1 MDGFDIISKLGDGTY
16 SEVYKVRRKED
27 NKIYALK
34 KVQLQKLSKKERENS
49 LNEVRIL
56 ASIKSNFVIS
66 YKEAFIEESDKSL
79 CIIME
84 YADKGDLLQKIKL
97 FKKIGSLI
105 DEIDVWKIFIQ
116 MTKGLKALH
125 DLQILHRDLK
135 SANIF
140 LFSDGSAKIGDLN
153 VSKVVHYGMGVTQT
167 GTPYYA
173 SPEVWENEPYDSK
186 SDIWSLGC
194 VTYEMIAL
202 HPPFRAENMEGLYN
216 KVIKG
221 EYPKISSKYSNDIA
235 QMIDL
240 LLQVKPQDRPTCLT
254 ILKHPYVQKRID
266 FFQAESGIEFDDI
279 DNIDENQLLKTI
291 RIPKNILGLGEQL
304 PKANYNIPKKAK
316 MHIKIDAYNKNK
328 SRDLI
333 FKNKD
338 SNFNNSS
345 EIFPNINTTRF
356 ISQSIDIQNNSNNNN
371 SKREEKQDN
380 IEENQNQKSL
390 LSMKENENK
399 LVSPINK
406 VTKIQK
412 VPMSQSPPISKS
424 IEAKINE
431 KIKITNPISQSE
443 RKYKVKLN
451 NNNYSKKKN
460 VLKSYLQNLGLED
473 LYKIYKEKDDGYN
486 KINTNRKYNNYINK
500 NITNK
505 GLPNIFIINNNS
517 TNNYNYN
524 YNGIKSS
531 NYSYVKKG
539 NIRKIRKYY

>member
-1 MDGFDIISKLGDGTY
+1 MDGFEIISELGDGTY
-16 SEVYKVRRKED
+16 SVVYKVRRKED

-34 KVQLQKLSKKERENS
+34 KVKLQKLSKKERENS

-84 YADKGDLLQKIKL
+84 YADKGDLLQKIKQ
-97 FKKIGSLI
+97 FKKIGSLM
-105 DEIDVWKIFIQ
+105 DEVDIWKIFIQ

-173 SPEVWENEPYDSK
+173 SPEVWENEAYDSK

-194 VTYEMIAL
+194 VTYEMITL
-202 HPPFRAENMEGLYN
+202 HPPFRAEDMEGLYN

-221 EYPKISSKYSNDIA
+221 EYPKISNKYSNDMA
-235 QMIDL
+235 QMIDW
-240 LLQVKPQDRPTCLT
+240 LLQVKPQDRPTCLS
-254 ILKHPYVQKRID
+254 ILKHPYVQKRIE
-266 FFQAESGIEFDDI
+266 FFQEESGIEFDNI
-279 DNIDENQLLKTI
+279 DDIDENQLLKTI
-291 RIPKNILGLGEQL
+291 RIPKNILRLGEQL
-304 PKANYNIPKKAK
+304 PKANYNIPQKFKK
-316 MHIKIDAYNKNK
+316 HIKIDANNRNA

-333 FKNKD
+333 CKD
-338 SNFNNSS
+338 NNSNLNNSS
-345 EIFPNINTTRF
+345 EILPNINTTRF
-356 ISQSIDIQNNSNNNN
+356 ISQSIDIQNINTDNNN
-371 SKREEKQDN
+371 SKREENQDDT
-380 IEENQNQKSL
+380 EENQKSL
-390 LSMKENENK
+390 IYMKENENK
-399 LVSPINK
+399 SVSPISR
-406 VTKIQK
+406 IQK
-412 VPMSQSPPISKS
+412 IEKISMKLSPPVNKNIGTRL
-424 IEAKINE
+424 NE

-443 RKYKVKLN
+443 RKYKIKF
-451 NNNYSKKKN
+451 NNYNNRKQN
-460 VLKSYLQNLGLED
+460 DLKSYLQNIGLGD
-473 LYKIYKEKDDGYN
+473 LYKIYKQKEDGSN
-486 KINTNRKYNNYINK
+486 KINTRKYNNYINK

-505 GLPNIFIINNNS
+505 GLPNIYIINNNS

-524 YNGIKSS
+524 YNGIKST
-531 NYSYVKKG
+531 NYSTEKKN

>member
-16 SEVYKVRRKED
+16 SVVYKVRRKED

-34 KVQLQKLSKKERENS
+34 KVKLQKLSKKERENS

-84 YADKGDLLQKIKL
+84 YADKGDLIQKIKQ

-116 MTKGLKALH
+116 ITKGLKALH

-194 VTYEMIAL
+194 VTYEMITL
-202 HPPFRAENMEGLYN
+202 HPPFRAEDMDGLYN

-221 EYPKISSKYSNDIA
+221 EYPKISNKYSNDIA

-240 LLQVKPQDRPTCLT
+240 LLQVKPQDRPTCLS

-279 DNIDENQLLKTI
+279 DDIDENQLLKTI

-316 MHIKIDAYNKNK
+316 IHIKIDANNRNK

-333 FKNKD
+333 FKGKD
-338 SNFNNSS
+338 TNLNNSS
-345 EIFPNINTTRF
+345 EVFPNINTTRF
-356 ISQSIDIQNNSNNNN
+356 ISQSIDIQNNTNDYN
-371 SKREEKQDN
+371 SKREENQDYT
-380 IEENQNQKSL
+380 EENQKSL
-390 LSMKENENK
+390 ISMKENENK
-399 LVSPINK
+399 NKSVSPTNK

-412 VPMSQSPPISKS
+412 VPMKLSPPANKS
-424 IEAKINE
+424 IGTRINE

-443 RKYKVKLN
+443 RKYKIKLN
-451 NNNYSKKKN
+451 NYNYGKN
-460 VLKSYLQNLGLED
+460 QNDLKSYLQNLGLED
-473 LYKIYKEKDDGYN
+473 LYKIYKQKEDGQN

-500 NITNK
+500 NTTNK
-505 GLPNIFIINNNS
+505 GLPNIYIINNNS
-517 TNNYNYN
+517 TNNYN

-531 NYSYVKKG
+531 NYSYDKKS

>member
-1 MDGFDIISKLGDGTY
+1 MDGFEIISKLGDGTY
-16 SEVYKVRRKED
+16 SVVYKVRRKED

-34 KVQLQKLSKKERENS
+34 KVKLQKLSKKERENS

-84 YADKGDLLQKIKL
+84 YADKGDLLQKIKQ

-125 DLQILHRDLK
+125 DLQILHR
-135 SANIF
+135 
-140 LFSDGSAKIGDLN
+140 IGDLN

-194 VTYEMIAL
+194 VTYEMITL
-202 HPPFRAENMEGLYN
+202 HPPFRAEDMDGLYN

-221 EYPKISSKYSNDIA
+221 EYPKISNKYSNDIA

-240 LLQVKPQDRPTCLT
+240 LLQVKPQDRPTCLS
-254 ILKHPYVQKRID
+254 ILKHPYIQKRID

-279 DNIDENQLLKTI
+279 DDIDENQLLKTI

-316 MHIKIDAYNKNK
+316 IHIKIDANYRNK

-333 FKNKD
+333 FKGKD
-338 SNFNNSS
+338 TNLNNSS
-345 EIFPNINTTRF
+345 EVFPNINTTRF
-356 ISQSIDIQNNSNNNN
+356 ISQSIDIQNNTNDNN
-371 SKREEKQDN
+371 SKREENQDVT
-380 IEENQNQKSL
+380 EENQKSL
-390 LSMKENENK
+390 ISMKENENK
-399 LVSPINK
+399 NKSVSPTNK
-406 VTKIQK
+406 VIKIQK
-412 VPMSQSPPISKS
+412 VPMKLSPPANKS
-424 IEAKINE
+424 IGTRINE

-443 RKYKVKLN
+443 RKYKIKLN
-451 NNNYSKKKN
+451 NYNYGKN
-460 VLKSYLQNLGLED
+460 QNDLKSYLQNLGLED
-473 LYKIYKEKDDGYN
+473 LYKIYNQKEDGQN

-500 NITNK
+500 NTTNK
-505 GLPNIFIINNNS
+505 GLPNIYIINNNS

-531 NYSYVKKG
+531 NYSYDKKS

>member
-1 MDGFDIISKLGDGTY
+1 MDGFEIISELGDGTY
-16 SEVYKVRRKED
+16 SVVYKVRRKED

-34 KVQLQKLSKKERENS
+34 KVKLQKLSKKERENS

-84 YADKGDLLQKIKL
+84 YADKGDLLQKIKQ
-97 FKKIGSLI
+97 FKKIGSLM
-105 DEIDVWKIFIQ
+105 DEVDIWKIFIQ

-173 SPEVWENEPYDSK
+173 SPEVWENEAYDSK

-194 VTYEMIAL
+194 VTYEMITL
-202 HPPFRAENMEGLYN
+202 HPPFRAEDMEGLYN

-221 EYPKISSKYSNDIA
+221 EYPKISNKYSNDIA

-240 LLQVKPQDRPTCLT
+240 LLQVKPQDRPSCLS
-254 ILKHPYVQKRID
+254 ILKHPYVQKRIE
-266 FFQAESGIEFDDI
+266 FFQEESGIEFDNI
-279 DNIDENQLLKTI
+279 DDIDENQLLKTI
-291 RIPKNILGLGEQL
+291 RIPKNILGLGQQL
-304 PKANYNIPKKAK
+304 PKANYNIPQKFKK
-316 MHIKIDAYNKNK
+316 HIKIDANNRNA

-333 FKNKD
+333 CKD
-338 SNFNNSS
+338 NNSNLNNSS
-345 EIFPNINTTRF
+345 EILPNINTTRF
-356 ISQSIDIQNNSNNNN
+356 ISQSIDIQNINTDNNN
-371 SKREEKQDN
+371 SKREENQDDT
-380 IEENQNQKSL
+380 EENQKSL
-390 LSMKENENK
+390 IYMKENENK
-399 LVSPINK
+399 SVSPISR
-406 VTKIQK
+406 IQK
-412 VPMSQSPPISKS
+412 VEKISMKLSPPVNKNIGTRL
-424 IEAKINE
+424 NE

-443 RKYKVKLN
+443 RKYKIKF
-451 NNNYSKKKN
+451 NNYNNRKQN
-460 VLKSYLQNLGLED
+460 DLKSYLQNIGLGD
-473 LYKIYKEKDDGYN
+473 LYKIYKQKEDGSN
-486 KINTNRKYNNYINK
+486 KINTRKYNNYINK

-505 GLPNIFIINNNS
+505 GLPNIYIINNNS

-524 YNGIKSS
+524 YNGIKST
-531 NYSYVKKG
+531 NYSTEKKN
-539 NIRKIRKYY
+539 NIRKNRKYY